1 MQLYLKT
8 LHGGSGSSSIRGKQL
23 ARERMKEKGEISEE
37 EEVEHVMMTII
48 LSLLSLSLSISGW
61 AQTSVKCLWR
71 RPSKGLRRRKTC
83 TEIITYNAENC
94 HK

>member
-61 AQTSVKCLWR
+61 AQTSVKCLCGGGQAKDCAGGKR
-71 RPSKGLRRRKTC
+71 AQK
-83 TEIITYNAENC
+83 Y
-94 HK
+94 